1 MFAKRRSTRATA
13 RPVRRRTSSK
23 RSSQRPRRRSSPGR
37 GSACVLDGAQ
47 NIARF
52 TILNAP
58 LTAEPLRKSSGV
70 AGTLKSEPEQR
81 WTVTVERNWRYSM
94 SPVAASTA
102 TRRR

>member
-13 RPVRRRTSSK
+13 RPVRRAHRANG
-23 RSSQRPRRRSSPGR
+23 QANAR
-37 GSACVLDGAQ
+37 GGARNLGAAAPAFDGAQ

-81 WTVTVERNWRYSM
+81 WTVTVEAQLEILDG
-94 SPVAASTA
+94 PVAASTA

>member
-13 RPVRRRTSSK
+13 RPVRRTSSK
-23 RSSQRPRRRSSPGR
+23 RSSQRPRRRYNLGAAAP
-37 GSACVLDGAQ
+37 AFDGAQ

-81 WTVTVERNWRYSM
+81 WTVTVEAQLEILDG
-94 SPVAASTA
+94 PVAASTA